1 MSEEQPLRME
11 VRDRLA
17 GMHMDADQFLLATST
32 ADARDGRAAFLEKR
46 APEFLGD

>member
-1 MSEEQPLRME
+1 ME

-32 ADARDGRAAFLEKR
+32 ADARNGRAAFLEKR
-46 APEFLGD
+46 APEFRGD